1 MAALP
6 KEVQYNKPM
15 ASLPAETSSMNV
27 NVRPSNG
34 QTFTRSGGDII
45 QFDLPAHSFLVPSSL
60 TLRGLIQLTPSAT
73 NIDAA
78 DIKVA
83 GVPGASWIQRVET
96 IVGGSLLESI
106 NDYGRLYNLL
116 GQVNIDYSTK
126 AGLAQEL
133 GLLGGT
139 GNGRNG
145 LDPLD
150 PTYNNLNGRAG
161 PNAGG
166 GNNAAAGEY
175 SFAIPLGCL
184 LSSCSELIPLGHMGG
199 VRIQLTTDQIANFI
213 YNTGTGGNLP
223 TIRYSQLELNFDL
236 VDFGAAMDGVVRSM
250 ADPNGDLV
258 LKSQGWNISNVNL
271 PVQTAN
277 NQTEFVFNVRLSSIK
292 SVICQGTG
300 TAKSEAKNGLYDAIQ
315 VAGPNG
321 STQFFIANK
330 AYPQTPLREDNTSA
344 VMSALRQALGQ
355 AHDIYHSNI
364 AIPPKQWDDVASLA
378 TTTASTQFEPA
389 SHFVGM
395 NTEKLSTNSVMMSG
409 ESSQLTPINI
419 RLNPSV
425 ATDAAATLTLYCC
438 YDALIGINVASRQI
452 QVRV

>member
-34 QTFTRSGGDII
+34 QVFTRSGGDII

-60 TLRGLIQLTPSAT
+60 TLRGLIKLTPTTAAT
-73 NIDAA
+73 D
-78 DIKVA
+78 KFHVA
-83 GVPGASWIQRVET
+83 GIPGASWIQRVET

-116 GQVNIDYSTK
+116 GQVNIDYATK
-126 AGLAQEL
+126 AGLQTEFA
-133 GLLGGT
+133 LGG
-139 GNGRNG
+139 GGLNG
-145 LDPLD
+145 LNAKAPEFDS
-150 PTYNNLNGRAG
+150 LNGRLGPTSTAADDAVAG
-161 PNAGG
+161 QFP
-166 GNNAAAGEY
+166 
-175 SFAIPLGCL
+175 FAIPLGCL

-199 VRIQLTTDQIANFI
+199 VRIQLTTDQVANFI
-213 YNTGTGGNLP
+213 RNTGAGAAAPGVE
-223 TIRYSQLELNFDL
+223 YSELELNFDL
-236 VDFGAAMDGVVRSM
+236 VDFGGAMDGVVRSM
-250 ADPNGDLV
+250 ADGNGDLV
-258 LKSQGWNISNVNL
+258 LKSQGWNISNVAL
-271 PVQTAN
+271 PVQVPN

-300 TAKSEAKNGLYDAIQ
+300 PAKNEAVNGLYDAIQ
-315 VAGPNG
+315 VAGPAG

-330 AYPQTPLREDNTSA
+330 AYPQTPLRETNNA
-344 VMSALRQALGQ
+344 GVMSALRQALGQ

-364 AIPPKQWDDVASLA
+364 AIPQKQWDDIASLA
-378 TTTASTQFEPA
+378 TTTVSDQFAPA

-395 NTEKLSTNSVMMSG
+395 NVEKLSTNSVMMSG

-425 ATDAAATLTLYCC
+425 ATDGAATLTLYSN